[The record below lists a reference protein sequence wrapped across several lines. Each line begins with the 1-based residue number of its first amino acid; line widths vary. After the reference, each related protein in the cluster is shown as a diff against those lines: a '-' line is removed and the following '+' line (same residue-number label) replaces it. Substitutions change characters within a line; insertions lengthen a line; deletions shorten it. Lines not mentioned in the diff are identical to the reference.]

1 MIKRIFLF
9 LLTNVLVLVTI
20 SVIIALAEHFLGIQI
35 SGYGLNYTS
44 VLIYA
49 AIVWFSGSLISLAIS
64 RWMAKR
70 AYNIELIEEKNLNSL
85 WDKERFFY
93 QTVKNIAQNK
103 WIKLPEIWIY
113 ESPEPNAFATG
124 PSKNSSLVAVSTWLL
139 ETMNS
144 DEIEWVIAHEMA
156 HILNWDMV
164 TMTLLQGIINTF
176 VVFLSRIISTLLEN
190 YFRSSND
197 ENAWPGWIYF
207 VSSIVL
213 DIIFSILAS
222 IAIMSYS
229 RKREFAA
236 DLGSAK
242 LVGKDKMI
250 RALRKLQN
258 MQEMMTTSSL
268 DKSST
273 FNIWSKE
280 VSGFMA
286 LFSSHP
292 QLEDRIKALEN
303 NYTI

>member
-9 LLTNVLVLVTI
+9 LLTNILVLVTI
-20 SVIIALAEHFLGIQI
+20 SIIIALAEHFLWIKI
-35 SGYGLNYTS
+35 SGYGLNYTW

-49 AIVWFSGSLISLAIS
+49 AIVWFSGAFISLAIS

-70 AYNIELIEEKNLNSL
+70 AYNIVLIEEKDLHSL
-85 WDKERFFY
+85 SSKEQFFY
-93 QTVKNIAQNK
+93 QTVKNISQNK
-103 WIKLPEIWIY
+103 WIKLPEIGIY
-113 ESPEPNAFATG
+113 DSAEPNAFATG
-124 PSKNSSLVAVSTWLL
+124 PSKNRSLVAVSTWLI
-139 ETMNS
+139 ETMNV

-176 VVFLSRIISTLLEN
+176 VVFLSRILSTLISN
-190 YFRSSND
+190 YFRSD
-197 ENAWPGWIYF
+197 EEDNSWADLTYF
-207 VSSIVL
+207 ISSIVL

-222 IAIMSYS
+222 IAIMAYS

-242 LVGKDKMI
+242 LVWKDKMI

-258 MQEMMTTSSL
+258 MQDMMATDGL

-273 FNIWSKE
+273 FNISSKN
-280 VSGFMA
+280 VGWFMA
-286 LFSSHP
+286 IFSSHP
-292 QLEDRIKALEN
+292 ALDDRIKALEN
-303 NYTI
+303 NYSI

>member
-9 LLTNVLVLVTI
+9 LITNALVLVTI
-20 SVIIALAEHFLGIQI
+20 SIIIALAEHFLGIQI
-35 SGYGLNYTS
+35 SGYWLNYTS

-49 AIVWFSGSLISLAIS
+49 AIVWFSGSFISLAIS

-70 AYNIELIEEKNLNSL
+70 AYNIQLIEEKDLHSL
-85 WDKERFFY
+85 GEKERFFY
-93 QTVKNIAQNK
+93 QTVKNISQNK
-103 WIKLPEIWIY
+103 WIKLPEIGIY
-113 ESPEPNAFATG
+113 ESSEPNAFATW
-124 PSKNSSLVAVSTWLL
+124 PTKNSSIVAVSTGLL

-156 HILNWDMV
+156 HIINWDMV

-176 VVFLSRIISTLLEN
+176 VIFLSRIISTLIEN
-190 YFRSSND
+190 YFRSSDD
-197 ENAWPGWIYF
+197 ENTWPGWIYF

-213 DIIFSILAS
+213 DILFSILAS
-222 IAIMSYS
+222 IAIMAYS

-250 RALRKLQN
+250 KALRKLQN
-258 MQEMMTTSSL
+258 LQEMMTTDWL

-280 VSGFMA
+280 VGGFMA
-286 LFSSHP
+286 MFSSHP
-292 QLEDRIKALEN
+292 ALDDRIKALEN